1 MSNVIQYRRSAE
13 RPSLQLWLL
22 DDDGELID
30 FSTGYTFGFK
40 VGLVGSAALLTKIL
54 GITGAAGSGTEPTGT
69 PNVTISWSAAE
80 LDLTP
85 GVYDWELTCNTAGT
99 DRVFAG
105 RIRIV
110 DIIT

>member
-1 MSNVIQYRRSAE
+1 MTVIQYRRSAE

-22 DDDGELID
+22 DDDGDLID
-30 FSTGYTFGFK
+30 FSTGYTFQLKIGT
-40 VGLVGSAALLTKIL
+40 VGSAALLTKTL
-54 GITGAAGSGTEPTGT
+54 GITGDTGSGTEPTGT
-69 PNVTISWSAAE
+69 PNITVSWSTGE
-80 LDLTP
+80 LDLAP
-85 GVYDWELTCNTAGT
+85 SVYDWELTCNTAAT